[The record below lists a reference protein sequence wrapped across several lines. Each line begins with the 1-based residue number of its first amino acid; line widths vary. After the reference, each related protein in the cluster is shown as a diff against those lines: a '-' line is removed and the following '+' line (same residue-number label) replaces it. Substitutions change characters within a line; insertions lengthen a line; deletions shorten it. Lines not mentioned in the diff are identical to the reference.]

1 MLCSGASSETI
12 VVTLANS
19 LKAIRCLPTL
29 TLTIMSD
36 ELVLF
41 YHSPVNLGSQHLA
54 KGLCKHNSVIGSV
67 SFSSQ
72 FWLDRWN
79 SRKSPAQEPNSSI
92 TSLTPNYLSG
102 Q

>member
-1 MLCSGASSETI
+1 MLCSGANSKTI

-29 TLTIMSD
+29 TIMSD

-41 YHSPVNLGSQHLA
+41 YHYPVNLGFQHLA
-54 KGLCKHNSVIGSV
+54 KGLCKHNTVIGSV

-79 SRKSPAQEPNSSI
+79 SRKSPVQEPNSRELEIRYYI
-92 TSLTPNYLSG
+92 TYT
-102 Q
+102 